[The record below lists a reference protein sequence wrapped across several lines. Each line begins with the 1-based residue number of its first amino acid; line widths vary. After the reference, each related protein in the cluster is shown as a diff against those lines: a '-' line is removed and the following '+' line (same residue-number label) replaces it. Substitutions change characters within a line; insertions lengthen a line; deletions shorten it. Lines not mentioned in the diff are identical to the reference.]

1 MEPVHPKEWILPNR
15 IYFNKW
21 VYREFH
27 PSKYPREAKEKGF
40 DPDPSQKLVRDFL
53 HYESPYRGLLLYHAL
68 GTGKSCSSILSTESF
83 ISHKKKVIVLT
94 PASLE
99 NNYRKELKKCSLTG
113 GLLRKKWM
121 QVQLQLSTDQ
131 EHVQSLKKM
140 MGITKDFIE
149 KQKGLLWLPMVPKEL
164 PKDRIV
170 KAATLIRTLP
180 EEQKQAVQKVYEHI
194 VDQRYLFLH
203 YNGLTNKKMDELEK
217 KDDFNK
223 DIFDD
228 TIVVIDEVHT
238 FISRVVNGGK
248 IARRMYNILISKPNL
263 KLVLLS
269 GTPVINH
276 PFELCYTLNL
286 LRGPI
291 VEYSLSMLKDT
302 PLPSQKELEDVLAKE
317 KLIPFIDDLRLDE
330 GQQQIKITLLPSGFM
345 RKDPSSIEVVQGPK
359 IYDPKAWMD
368 RLVSKL
374 KKSFKLSTRVKVEEY
389 NALPDRREDF
399 FELFFDTTDPENP
412 KIKKDVYELFLK
424 RISGVVSYVRIAD
437 EGLFPKQFPIE
448 YEKVPMSNTQFT
460 HYVEVRNTEIKKD
473 ELQKK
478 RQARRKEGV
487 DMFKTNSSYRAFSR
501 MACNYVFPEKIK
513 RPFPSEI
520 HARFLKR
527 EMDIQEEDEAQS
539 KEEKEK
545 EGVQVMK
552 EYDKELQAALDTLK
566 AQAATYLQ
574 GKGLYE
580 SSPKMAKLI
589 ELLSAKTEKALLY
602 SQFRTVEGLRIFR
615 MVLDQAGWKEIDFKS
630 KAGGD
635 WEIVNA
641 DEVLKPEYNGKRYL
655 LFGDKN
661 KTDLLIGLF
670 NADRQVLP
678 LTVQAQLEAAGLT
691 ENLRGN
697 LASLLMI
704 TQSGAEGLN
713 LRNVRHV
720 YIMEPFWNEVRINQV
735 IGRAVRKGSHLE
747 LPEEERNVKVTMFL
761 TTFTKTQA
769 KANKTIQFKDN
780 GLTTDENVR
789 ELALKKDR
797 IIQQFLRLVQSNA
810 MDCVFNATNNK
821 PLQNQYSCFAY
832 PINQG
837 AEFFSYIPNLK
848 EDQKLSSFG
857 IRERSRKIKGKVY
870 LKDNRKVVQLDGDA
884 KFYDYQAYKDAGVL
898 IEAL

>member
-1 MEPVHPKEWILPNR
+1 MEPVQPKEWILPNR

-27 PSKYPREAKEKGF
+27 PSKYIRETKEKGF
-40 DPDPSQKLVRDFL
+40 DPDPSQKIVRDFL
-53 HYESPYRGLLLYHAL
+53 HYDSPYRGLLLYHAL

-83 ISHKKKVIVLT
+83 ISHKKKIVVMT

-99 NNYRKELKKCSLTG
+99 NNYRKELKKCSQTG
-113 GLLRKKWM
+113 GLLRKKWT
-121 QVQLQLSTDQ
+121 QVQLQLPADQ
-131 EHVQSLKKM
+131 EVLQSLKKM
-140 MGITKDFIE
+140 FGMTKDFIE
-149 KQKGLLWLPMVPKEL
+149 KQKGLLWLPIVPKEL
-164 PKDRIV
+164 PKDRII
-170 KAATLIRTLP
+170 KSATLVRSLP
-180 EEQKQAVQKVYEHI
+180 EEQKQAVQKVYDHI
-194 VDQRYLFLH
+194 VDQRYIFLH
-203 YNGLTNKKMDELEK
+203 YNGLTNKKLDELEK

-248 IARRMYNILISKPNL
+248 IARRVYNILVSKPNL

-286 LRGPI
+286 LRGPM

-302 PLPSQKELEDVLAKE
+302 PLPSEEALKDVLAKE
-317 KLIPFIDDLRLDE
+317 KLLPHIDDLRLDE
-330 GQQQIKITLLPSGFM
+330 GQQQIKMTLLPSGFI
-345 RKDPSSIEVVQGPK
+345 RKATDSIEIIKGPP
-359 IYDPKAWMD
+359 IYDAKTWMD
-368 RLVSKL
+368 RCVSKL
-374 KKSFKLSTRVKVEEY
+374 KESFKLSTRVKAEEY
-389 NALPDRREDF
+389 NALPDQRENF

-412 KIKKDVYELFLK
+412 KIKKEVYELFLK
-424 RISGVVSYVRIAD
+424 RISGIVSYVRIAD

-473 ELQKK
+473 DLQKK
-478 RQARRKEGV
+478 RQAKRKEGP

-501 MACNYVFPEKIK
+501 MACNFVFPEKVK

-527 EMDIQEEDEAQS
+527 EMDIQEEDDVES
-539 KEEKEK
+539 KEEKV
-545 EGVQVMK
+545 GVQVTK
-552 EYDKELQAALDTLK
+552 EYDKELQQALDTLK
-566 AQAATYLQ
+566 EQAATYLQ

-589 ELLSAKTEKALLY
+589 EMLSAKTEKALLY

-641 DEVLKPEYNGKRYL
+641 EEVLKPQYNGKRYL
-655 LFGDKN
+655 VFGDKN
-661 KTDLLIGLF
+661 KTDILIGLF

-678 LTVQAQLEAAGLT
+678 PTIQAQLESAGLT

-720 YIMEPFWNEVRINQV
+720 YILEPFWNEVRINQV

-747 LPEEERNVKVTMFL
+747 LPEEERDVKVTMFL
-761 TTFTKTQA
+761 TTFTKAQV

-810 MDCVFNATNNK
+810 MDCAFNAANNK
-821 PLQNQYSCFAY
+821 PLQHDYSCFAY
-832 PINQG
+832 PINKPVE
-837 AEFFSYIPNLK
+837 AFSYIPNLK
-848 EDQKLSSFG
+848 EDQKVSSFAV
-857 IRERSRKIKGKVY
+857 RERTRKIKGKVY
-870 LKDNRKVVQLDGDA
+870 LKDGRRVVQIESDP

>member
-1 MEPVHPKEWILPNR
+1 MEPVQPKEWILPNR

-27 PSKYPREAKEKGF
+27 PSKYARETKEKGF
-40 DPDPSQKLVRDFL
+40 DPDPSQKIVRDFL
-53 HYESPYRGLLLYHAL
+53 HYDSPYRGLLLYHAL

-83 ISHKKKVIVLT
+83 ISHKKKIVVMT

-113 GLLRKKWM
+113 GLLRKKWT
-121 QVQLQLSTDQ
+121 QVQLQLPADQ
-131 EHVQSLKKM
+131 EVLQSLKKM
-140 MGITKDFIE
+140 FGITKDFVE
-149 KQKGLLWLPMVPKEL
+149 KQKGLLWLPILPKEL
-164 PKDRIV
+164 PKERIV
-170 KAATLIRTLP
+170 KSATLVRTLT
-180 EEQKQAVQKVYEHI
+180 EDQKQEVQKVYDFI

-248 IARRMYNILISKPNL
+248 IARRVYNALVSKPNI

-286 LRGPI
+286 LRGPM

-302 PLPSQKELEDVLAKE
+302 PLPSQQALEEVLAKE
-317 KLIPFIDDLRLDE
+317 KLLTHIDDLRLDE
-330 GQQQIKITLLPSGFM
+330 SQQQIKMTLLPSGFV
-345 RKDPSSIEVVQGPK
+345 RKEADSIEVVKGPK
-359 IYDPKAWMD
+359 IYDTKSWMD
-368 RLVSKL
+368 RCVSKL

-389 NALPDRREDF
+389 NALPDQRKDF
-399 FELFFDTTDPENP
+399 FKLFFNMKDPNNP
-412 KIKKDVYELFLK
+412 DIQKDVYELFLK
-424 RISGVVSYVRIAD
+424 RISGIVSYVRITD
-437 EGLFPKQFPIE
+437 EGLFPKLLPIE

-473 ELQKK
+473 DLQKK
-478 RQARRKEGV
+478 KQAGRKEE
-487 DMFKTNSSYRAFSR
+487 DDLFKTNSSYRAFSR
-501 MACNYVFPEKIK
+501 MACNFVFPEKVK
-513 RPFPSEI
+513 RPFPSEMY
-520 HARFLKR
+520 ARFLKR
-527 EMDIQEEDEAQS
+527 EIDVQEEDDVES
-539 KEEKEK
+539 KEEKGK
-545 EGVQVMK
+545 EVGQVMK
-552 EYDKELQAALDTLK
+552 EYDKELQKALDTLK
-566 AQAATYLQ
+566 DQATTYLQ
-574 GKGLYE
+574 GKGLFE

-589 ELLSAKTEKALLY
+589 ELLSAKTEKSLLY

-615 MVLDQAGWKEIDFKS
+615 MVLDEAGWKEIDFKS

-635 WEIVNA
+635 WEIVDA
-641 DEVLKPEYNGKRYL
+641 EEVLKPQYNGKRYL

-661 KTDLLIGLF
+661 KTDMLIGLF

-678 LTVQAQLEAAGLT
+678 PTVQAQLEAAGLT

-720 YIMEPFWNEVRINQV
+720 YILEPFWNEVRISQV

-747 LPEEERNVKVTMFL
+747 LPEDERNVKVTMFL
-761 TTFTKTQA
+761 STFTKAQA

-780 GLTTDENVR
+780 GLTTDENIR

-797 IIQQFLRLVQSNA
+797 IIQQFLSLVQSNA
-810 MDCVFNATNNK
+810 MDCAFNAANNK
-821 PLQNQYSCFAY
+821 PLLNNYSCFAY
-832 PINQG
+832 PINKPSD
-837 AEFFSYIPNLK
+837 AYSYIPNLK
-848 EDQKLSSFG
+848 EDQKSSSFVE
-857 IRERSRKIKGKVY
+857 RERTRKIKGKVY
-870 LKDNRKVVQLDGDA
+870 LKDGRKVVQIESDP